1 MESAVPGKGR
11 RTAGDP
17 SRRTRAAK
25 YPPLAAVLFLLL
37 APLVAVAAGLSEAEK
52 RGKRIYLEGK
62 GRRPV
67 FAVLLSAGVKAP
79 GAIFPCINCHLAAGT
94 GQLEGGVQSPDVTW
108 FTLTK
113 EFTGRRPSA
122 PLRWSQ
128 NGTIVASCGSSPSRR
143 RRNSGTMSRR
153 TSTPGN
159 RPWRGTGM

>member
-1 MESAVPGKGR
+1 M
-11 RTAGDP
+11 
-17 SRRTRAAK
+17 
-25 YPPLAAVLFLLL
+25 LLL
-37 APLVAVAAGLSEAEK
+37 ALLAAEAAGGLSEAEK

-79 GAIFPCINCHLAAGT
+79 GAVFPCINCHLAAGT
-94 GQLEGGVQSPDVTW
+94 GQLEGGVQSADVTW
-108 FTLTK
+108 FTMTK

-143 RRNSGTMSRR
+143 
-153 TSTPGN
+153 
-159 RPWRGTGM
+159 